1 MICEI
6 HILEPQAEEINARK
20 IVAVKDAS
28 YTVAKRKPEKLQACR
43 DSNLD
48 LCATGAALRWSL
60 HTAHHQVIAPRG
72 SLTERLKI
80 VEVANKPL
88 FSDRNDNNPWESAI
102 LNSRISPISTFIIRP
117 LYPVHLVT
125 LLQRF
130 DCMIASNVDV
140 HSSRTPAHVAW
151 RSPKNVCVGG

>member
-48 LCATGAALRWSL
+48 LCATGAALRWSS

-72 SLTERLKI
+72 SLTESLKI

-140 HSSRTPAHVAW
+140 HSSRTPTHVAW

>member
-48 LCATGAALRWSL
+48 LCATGAALRWSS

-72 SLTERLKI
+72 SLTESLKI

-125 LLQRF
+125 LLQRL

>member
-6 HILEPQAEEINARK
+6 HILEPRTEEIIARK
-20 IVAVKDAS
+20 IIAVKDAS
-28 YTVAKRKPEKLQACR
+28 YTVAKRKPEKLRACR

-48 LCATGAALRWSL
+48 LCATGAALRWSS
-60 HTAHHQVIAPRG
+60 HTVHHQE
-72 SLTERLKI
+72 SLKI

-117 LYPVHLVT
+117 LSSVHLVT
-125 LLQRF
+125 LLRRF
-130 DCMIASNVDV
+130 DCIIASHADV
-140 HSSRTPAHVAW
+140 HSSRTPAS
-151 RSPKNVCVGG
+151 RCVTET

>member
-48 LCATGAALRWSL
+48 LCATGAALRWSS

-72 SLTERLKI
+72 SLTESLKI

>member
-28 YTVAKRKPEKLQACR
+28 YTVAKRKLEKLQACR

-48 LCATGAALRWSL
+48 LCATAAALRWSS

-72 SLTERLKI
+72 SLTESLKI

-102 LNSRISPISTFIIRP
+102 LNSRISPISTFTIRP
-117 LYPVHLVT
+117 LYPVNLVT
-125 LLQRF
+125 LLQGF
-130 DCMIASNVDV
+130 DCMIASNVDI
-140 HSSRTPAHVAW
+140 HGSRTPAS
-151 RSPKNVCVGG
+151 RCMTEP

>member
-20 IVAVKDAS
+20 IVAGKDAS

-48 LCATGAALRWSL
+48 LCATGAALRWSS

-72 SLTERLKI
+72 SLTESLKI
-80 VEVANKPL
+80 AEVANKPL

-140 HSSRTPAHVAW
+140 HSSRTPAHAAW